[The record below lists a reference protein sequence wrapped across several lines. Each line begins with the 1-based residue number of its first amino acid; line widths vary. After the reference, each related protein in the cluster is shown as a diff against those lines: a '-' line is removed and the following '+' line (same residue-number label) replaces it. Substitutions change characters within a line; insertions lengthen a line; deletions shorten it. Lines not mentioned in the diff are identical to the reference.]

1 VEILIARSK
10 PKAPPALT
18 PDEQI
23 KTGKDGRIRLIEKR
37 KPRRSSTSRPST
49 SRPSTSRSNARR
61 KSR

>member
-1 VEILIARSK
+1 VEISIARSK

-18 PDEQI
+18 PDELI

-37 KPRRSSTSRPST
+37 KPRRPRVTP
-49 SRPSTSRSNARR
+49 

>member
-1 VEILIARSK
+1 VEISIARSK

-18 PDEQI
+18 PDELI

-37 KPRRSSTSRPST
+37 KPRRPS
-49 SRPSTSRSNARR
+49 ARR

>member
-1 VEILIARSK
+1 VEISIARSK

-18 PDEQI
+18 PDELI

-49 SRPSTSRSNARR
+49 RR

>member
-1 VEILIARSK
+1 VEISIARSK

-18 PDEQI
+18 PDELI

-37 KPRRSSTSRPST
+37 KPRRPSTSGPSISRPS
-49 SRPSTSRSNARR
+49 AGR

>member
-1 VEILIARSK
+1 VEIPIARSK

-18 PDEQI
+18 PDELI

-37 KPRRSSTSRPST
+37 KPRRPGAS
-49 SRPSTSRSNARR
+49 R

>member
-1 VEILIARSK
+1 VEISIARSK

-18 PDEQI
+18 PDELI

-37 KPRRSSTSRPST
+37 KPRR
-49 SRPSTSRSNARR
+49 PSTSRSSARR

>member
-1 VEILIARSK
+1 VEISIARSK

-18 PDEQI
+18 PDELI

-49 SRPSTSRSNARR
+49 SRPSARR